1 MMWPPTG
8 FVINS
13 EPSISIPL
21 FLLKESV
28 IVSVSNNL
36 GTDGDCKTIPIF
48 FKYSSSDNWFTKLFL
63 TSLNAS
69 LADLEEPAL
78 TSVPNL
84 VMFPPSNWVSLY
96 HFVKL
101 SINN

>member
-48 FKYSSSDNWFTKLFL
+48 FKYSSSDN
-63 TSLNAS
+63 
-69 LADLEEPAL
+69 
-78 TSVPNL
+78 
-84 VMFPPSNWVSLY
+84 
-96 HFVKL
+96 
-101 SINN
+101 